1 MVPEGYSGYFAAGAS
16 SAAALVGL
24 LFVAISLRPD
34 SVFGDNAQAGGRA
47 LAGSTFTSLIN
58 AFFLSFLALI
68 PGIDLGYPA
77 AVLALACLY
86 QTVRLHRRLNRTEA
100 HPVLLALSLASFG
113 GELVAS
119 IVLVLNPHEQDA
131 MQVLVYL
138 VVASFSVALSRA
150 WALLQGRHIRRDDQE
165 SAAAGGDLPRN

>member
-34 SVFGDNAQAGGRA
+34 SVFGDNARAGGRA

-77 AVLALACLY
+77 FILALLCLY

-119 IVLVLNPHEQDA
+119 IVLILNPHGQGA

-150 WALLQGRHIRRDDQE
+150 WALIQGRHIRPDDQN
-165 SAAAGGDLPRN
+165 SVAAGGDLPGS